1 MLAKPLS
8 RCCWWC
14 WGWWWCLP
22 PASSSWSPPSW
33 QRPRRGGRGGEGVSF
48 VTQLTFP
55 PSLLGPFT
63 QFGQS
68 PGCLC
73 CCTSTSEVQSTA
85 SEAVEGVLLS
95 PNPSR
100 KGSVIAFW
108 SFHCVFVHHVVCT
121 NFSSTY
127 LLKILYSSLHNWTFF
142 LLWKFSC
149 DWLFDFWVR
158 ETQVQFLERFLRCWT
173 SKMPRPTHPPLFKVF
188 NKSNT
193 FISYSPRLFL
203 SC

>member
-1 MLAKPLS
+1 MMIVLTKTLHSHWWCIRHLCLNMVSFLSSLMLAKPLS

-85 SEAVEGVLLS
+85 SEAVEGVLPS

-108 SFHCVFVHHVVCT
+108 SFHCVFVHH
-121 NFSSTY
+121 SMY
-127 LLKILYSSLHNWTFF
+127 QFF
-142 LLWKFSC
+142 
-149 DWLFDFWVR
+149 
-158 ETQVQFLERFLRCWT
+158 
-173 SKMPRPTHPPLFKVF
+173 
-188 NKSNT
+188 
-193 FISYSPRLFL
+193 
-203 SC
+203 